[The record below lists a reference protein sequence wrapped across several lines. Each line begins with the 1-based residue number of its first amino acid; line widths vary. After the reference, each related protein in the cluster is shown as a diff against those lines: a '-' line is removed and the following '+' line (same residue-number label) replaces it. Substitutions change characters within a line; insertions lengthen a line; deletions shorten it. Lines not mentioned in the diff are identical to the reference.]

1 MALESNGVMCLHRGA
16 EESPKDIDVEDFL
29 CCAARMMF
37 WPTFD
42 VGLVTRKGSV
52 RDVAKDD

>member
-1 MALESNGVMCLHRGA
+1 MRLHRGA
-16 EESPKDIDVEDFL
+16 EESPKDIDLEDRL
-29 CCAARMMF
+29 CCAAGMMF
-37 WPTFD
+37 RPTFD

>member
-1 MALESNGVMCLHRGA
+1 MTLESDEVMRLHRGA
-16 EESPKDIDVEDFL
+16 EESPKDIDLEDRL
-29 CCAARMMF
+29 CCAAGMMF
-37 WPTFD
+37 RPTFD